1 MQEYI
6 VRVYE
11 DRTEWRNKSGKY
23 HRIDGPAFERAD
35 GRVEYWIDG
44 KLHRIDGPA
53 YEWPVGDK
61 AWYQDGKLHRL
72 DGPACEYASGN
83 KEWYIDGVEYTEK
96 EFLAKTQTKELT
108 VAEIEKLLGY
118 SVKIVA
124 NKI

>member
-11 DRTEWRNKSGKY
+11 DRTEWRNKSGKFHRIDGPAIERADGRVEY
-23 HRIDGPAFERAD
+23 WIDGKLHRLDGPAYEWPDGDKAWYIDGKFHRIDGPAFERAD

-44 KLHRIDGPA
+44 
-53 YEWPVGDK
+53 
-61 AWYQDGKLHRL
+61 
-72 DGPACEYASGN
+72 
-83 KEWYIDGVEYTEK
+83 VEYTEE

-108 VAEIEKLLGY
+108 VADIEKLLGY
-118 SVKIVA
+118 SVKIVS

>member
-23 HRIDGPAFERAD
+23 HRIDGPAFER
-35 GRVEYWIDG
+35 
-44 KLHRIDGPA
+44 
-53 YEWPVGDK
+53 
-61 AWYQDGKLHRL
+61 
-72 DGPACEYASGN
+72 ASGN

>member
-11 DRTEWRNKSGKY
+11 DRTEWRNKSGKF

-35 GRVEYWIDG
+35 GRVEYW
-44 KLHRIDGPA
+44 
-53 YEWPVGDK
+53 
-61 AWYQDGKLHRL
+61 
-72 DGPACEYASGN
+72 
-83 KEWYIDGVEYTEK
+83 IDGVEYTEK